1 MALLSCRTSGS
12 SPLHLR
18 LPTNNISL
26 ERAIEL
32 KGKRGEAA
40 ATDSYQLA
48 DSCHKT
54 VHNIK
59 IMSPV
64 RVMKGKVMTDMIKVL
79 AIDDEDTVQS
89 ILTVFINRYLD
100 TKGVESSVKML
111 NDPVQGLFELT
122 TQGDQY
128 DAILLDV
135 RLPKLT
141 GDEIY
146 SSLIHVNP
154 ELLERVIFVT
164 GYPDDLTDRF
174 PDMDL
179 KILQKPFRYQDFMEK
194 LNTVLKPN

>member
-1 MALLSCRTSGS
+1 
-12 SPLHLR
+12 
-18 LPTNNISL
+18 
-26 ERAIEL
+26 
-32 KGKRGEAA
+32 
-40 ATDSYQLA
+40 
-48 DSCHKT
+48 
-54 VHNIK
+54 
-59 IMSPV
+59 MSDV
-64 RVMKGKVMTDMIKVL
+64 IKVL

-89 ILTVFINRYLD
+89 ILTAFINRYLEE
-100 TKGVESSVKML
+100 KGVESSVKML
-111 NDPVQGLFELT
+111 SDPVQGLFELT

-128 DAILLDV
+128 NAILLDV

-154 ELLERVIFVT
+154 ELLGRVVFVT

-179 KILQKPFRYQDFMEK
+179 EILQKPFRYQDFTEK